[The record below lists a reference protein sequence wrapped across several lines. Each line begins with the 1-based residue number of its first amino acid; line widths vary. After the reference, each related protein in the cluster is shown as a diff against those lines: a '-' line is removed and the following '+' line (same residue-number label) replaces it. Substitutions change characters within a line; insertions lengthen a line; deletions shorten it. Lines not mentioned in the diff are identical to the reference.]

1 MKRDNIYHAIEVN
14 EDCYLHDETLN
25 KLKNI
30 LSDQYLYSRRLQGD
44 LDLGKGGFAGFDY
57 ISFYDNF
64 LRYAKP
70 YENNKFYRGYNS
82 YSSYVANSLSLGFK
96 RDDIEII
103 KPTLI
108 APVVFDWDSMEM
120 MRILGKSDTC
130 RYSDMPDEIQV
141 KDKVSLKNLVCLTLP
156 VHLMVQNKKGIIYDS
171 SDIYDCV
178 NDIKNLLMKY
188 DYEVPVYD
196 LYSRTKLD
204 SEEKINKVFK
214 KYKS

>member
-1 MKRDNIYHAIEVN
+1 MD
-14 EDCYLHDETLN
+14 
-25 KLKNI
+25 
-30 LSDQYLYSRRLQGD
+30 S
-44 LDLGKGGFAGFDY
+44 GKGGFAGFDY
-57 ISFYDNF
+57 ISFYDNL

-70 YENNKFYRGYNS
+70 YENNKFYRGYKS

-178 NDIKNLLMKY
+178 NYIKNLLMKY